1 MVSNSIGWYVVVKI
15 VGGKTYSISRKNG
28 KEVNSNLQLGACTTI
43 NFPQNNTVILDNWRT
58 DTQNNSKKLNIET
71 SKNAKYLFIG
81 LAGGNTTTI
90 TEEIQKIATENLI
103 VKIEEQTT
111 DYIEHQQTDYLLYI
125 QQEMLEGDYFVK
137 EADGWKELHNKP
149 ELTLDGSDDE
159 EWVLSEAF
167 SNVFVCNKPADL
179 IGYETDL
186 ICNITDNFVT
196 NGETLNSLEH
206 GIAVGSKINIKLA
219 NINTLEELKQYLS
232 TTNIKLYYKS
242 THETKLP
249 CTEEQSAVLDELN
262 NLDLFEGVN
271 NIITAEN
278 IAKMKLYYIANAKK
292 YIDKETSDIKE
303 QINTINELLST
314 TGTSSLLLDNLQ
326 SDLESEVM

>member
-1 MVSNSIGWYVVVKI
+1 
-15 VGGKTYSISRKNG
+15 
-28 KEVNSNLQLGACTTI
+28 
-43 NFPQNNTVILDNWRT
+43 
-58 DTQNNSKKLNIET
+58 
-71 SKNAKYLFIG
+71 
-81 LAGGNTTTI
+81 
-90 TEEIQKIATENLI
+90 
-103 VKIEEQTT
+103 
-111 DYIEHQQTDYLLYI
+111 
-125 QQEMLEGDYFVK
+125 MLEGDYFVK

-262 NLDLFEGVN
+262 NLNLFDGVN

-278 IAKMKLYYIANAKK
+278 IAKLKLK
-292 YIDKETSDIKE
+292 YVADTKTYVDNQVNERLSNIEN
-303 QINTINELLST
+303 QIINLNLS
-314 TGTSSLLLDNLQ
+314 GGN
-326 SDLESEVM
+326 